1 MSVLKSGSANNNMFV
16 PKRAKFRKQFR
27 GKMRGISTRGNDVVF
42 GQYGLKALSAGWITT
57 RQLEAGRRVLTR
69 YTQKGGR
76 VWIRIF
82 PDKPITDKPPEVRMG
97 GGKGDVVDYVFPVKP
112 GRILYEMSGIPEN
125 LASQAMK
132 TVSGKMPIKTKFVK
146 KI

>member
-1 MSVLKSGSANNNMFV
+1 MLA

-27 GKMRGISTRGNDVVF
+27 GKMTGVSTRGNKIVF
-42 GQYGLKALSAGWITT
+42 GEFGIKALTSGWVSS
-57 RQLEAGRRVLTR
+57 RQIEAGRRVLTR

-112 GRILYEMSGIPEN
+112 GRILYEIGGIPQSMAVE
-125 LASQAMK
+125 AMK
-132 TVSGKMPIKTKFVK
+132 SVSGKLPVKTRFARKD
-146 KI
+146 

>member
-1 MSVLKSGSANNNMFV
+1 MLV

-27 GKMRGISTRGNDVVF
+27 GDMRGVALRGSVVNF
-42 GQYGLKALSAGWITT
+42 GKFGLKAQTSGWVSS
-57 RQLEAGRRVLTR
+57 RQIEAARRVMTH

-97 GGKGDVVDYVFPVKP
+97 GGKGDVVDYVAPIRP
-112 GRILYEMSGIPEN
+112 GRILFEMDGVTYDIAKN
-125 LASQAMK
+125 AMEDAGRK
-132 TVSGKMPIKTKFVK
+132 LPVKTKFIEK
-146 KI
+146 L

>member
-1 MSVLKSGSANNNMFV
+1 MLV
-16 PKRAKFRKQFR
+16 PKRVKFKKQFR
-27 GKMRGISTRGNDVVF
+27 GKMGGNESRGNKIVF
-42 GQYGLKALSAGWITT
+42 GEYALQAQSRSWVTT
-57 RQLEAGRRVLTR
+57 RQIESGRKVLTK

-112 GRILYEMSGIPEN
+112 GRILYEISGIPEN
-125 LASQAMK
+125 VAMQAMK
-132 TVSGKMPIKTKFVK
+132 TVSGKMPIKTKFAK
-146 KI
+146 KD